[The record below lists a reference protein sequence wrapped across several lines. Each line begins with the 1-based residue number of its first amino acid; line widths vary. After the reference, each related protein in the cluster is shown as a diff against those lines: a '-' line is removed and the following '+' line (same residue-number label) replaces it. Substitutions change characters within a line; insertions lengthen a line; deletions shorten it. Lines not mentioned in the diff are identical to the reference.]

1 VTGPREEQAVSVE
14 IRPNGHGQVR
24 RTHYVIHEKPAAR
37 DVVGEGVIASADN
50 IPDLVLE
57 VWDLFHAGTIT
68 REEREQLHADIDAEC
83 GL

>member
-1 VTGPREEQAVSVE
+1 MSARPCPIVRINADGFGAVM
-14 IRPNGHGQVR
+14 RHDG
-24 RTHYVIHEKPAAR
+24 
-37 DVVGEGVIASADN
+37 DGEWYTLTKADA

-68 REEREQLHADIDAEC
+68 REERKKLHADIDAEC